1 MMTRLG
7 GLAPWRR
14 PEHAGR
20 VSERLEDLASRLAAL
35 VEEIRRLSAQL
46 AASEEERR

>member
-1 MMTRLG
+1 MSGLG
-7 GLAPWRR
+7 GLVPWRR
-14 PEHAGR
+14 SEDTGR
-20 VSERLEDLASRLAAL
+20 ASERLEQLAHRLAAL

>member
-1 MMTRLG
+1 MTGLG
-7 GLAPWRR
+7 GLVPWRR
-14 PEHAGR
+14 GEDTGR
-20 VSERLEDLASRLAAL
+20 VSERLEDLASQLAAL

>member
-1 MMTRLG
+1 MTGLG
-7 GLAPWRR
+7 GLVPWRR
-14 PEHAGR
+14 SEHAGR
-20 VSERLEDLASRLAAL
+20 VSERLEELAHRLAAL

>member
-1 MMTRLG
+1 VNRSAEDA
-7 GLAPWRR
+7 GLA
-14 PEHAGR
+14 
-20 VSERLEDLASRLAAL
+20 SERLEELAHRLAAL